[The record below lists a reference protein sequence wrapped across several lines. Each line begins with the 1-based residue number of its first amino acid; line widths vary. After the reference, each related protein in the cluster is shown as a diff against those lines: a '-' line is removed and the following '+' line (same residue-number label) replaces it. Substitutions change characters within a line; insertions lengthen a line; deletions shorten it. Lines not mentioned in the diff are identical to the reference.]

1 MAFML
6 YEACNQG
13 GIEHLHFTG
22 EHYSLAG
29 NNILKQLW
37 ESKGRPLNQGW
48 HVSADEMIAYWTRHA
63 HSAETRRLL
72 VDASPN
78 TPDRIEIIEIREIW
92 AFTLG
97 DDLTRQAWWTP
108 LMLNIRGVL
117 HCDGVEDMPTEERRA
132 MIHDIRDPEYS
143 PECRE
148 FLYLLGDD
156 RGWNWGMSGRTNA
169 AYLEPQVRDYFRD
182 YF

>member
-1 MAFML
+1 MSFML
-6 YEACNQG
+6 YEVLKQG
-13 GIEHLHFTG
+13 GTEHLRFAG
-22 EHYSLAG
+22 EHYALAG

-37 ESKGRPLNQGW
+37 ESKDRPFNQGW
-48 HVSADEMIAYWTRHA
+48 HVSANEMIAHLTCRA
-63 HSAETRRLL
+63 HTAETRRLL
-72 VDASPN
+72 ADASPN
-78 TPDRIEIIEIREIW
+78 TPNRIEIIEIRDIW

-97 DDLTRQAWWTP
+97 DDQTLQAWWTP

-117 HCDGVEDMPTEERRA
+117 HRDGVHDIPAEERRA

-156 RGWNWGMSGRTNA
+156 RGWSWGMSGRTNA
-169 AYLEPQVRDYFRD
+169 AYLEPQVRDYFRE